1 MRVWFFTA
9 NTRPAIVITKVSLQ
23 GKREDSVV
31 RGHPT
36 TSRKSLPAGSPTAHV
51 FTPS

>member
-31 RGHPT
+31 RGHYVPYE
-36 TSRKSLPAGSPTAHV
+36 SPHQLPPRHTL
-51 FTPS
+51 TPS